1 MSRPAA
7 CIGATAALCA
17 MLLAGCTVG
26 PRYEPP
32 TPDAPTAWKATDA
45 VPPGAA
51 LSVVSP
57 APIQD
62 NAWWASFHDAE
73 LTSLVGRALTAN
85 LDARQ
90 AVLRI
95 DEARAQRRIAAAG
108 AWPAL
113 DATASYTDTRIS
125 ERTSTSSIFGA
136 LGGGKT
142 GAPPGVAAAIPGLV
156 NPFSQYQY
164 GLTGSWEI
172 DLFGRIRRQVEAA
185 DADTAAAAEDARAVR
200 VSLMAEVAGAYI
212 DLRAAQ
218 ARRAVTEENVATAQA
233 LVKLATDARAEGLGD
248 DLDVASGKA
257 ELATAQAT
265 LPPLQTEIATDESQ
279 LALLLAAKPG
289 ALSAELE
296 NAKAIPPVPLQ
307 VPVGLPAE
315 LARRRPD
322 IREAEARLHAA
333 VALQGVAV
341 ANLYPRFTLDASF
354 GLEASNPASLATWAA
369 RYFAAGPGLN
379 LPVFDAGQRRQS
391 VYIADIHAKEAALAY
406 AQTVLAALHEVEDAI
421 TAYDQEQSR
430 RAALQ
435 TAQSESRAA
444 LALAEQR
451 YRAGSV
457 SFRDVL
463 DAQDRLQGAELAL
476 TTSTAATSEDLV
488 TLYKALGGGWQAGEA
503 GG

>member
-1 MSRPAA
+1 MSRLAL
-7 CIGATAALCA
+7 IGATAA
-17 MLLAGCTVG
+17 LLAGCTVG
-26 PRYEPP
+26 PRYATP
-32 TPDAPTAWKATDA
+32 TPDTPGAWRATDA
-45 VPPGAA
+45 VPPGAT
-51 LSVVSP
+51 LSVVS
-57 APIQD
+57 AATIQD
-62 NAWWASFHDAE
+62 DAWWASFHDTE
-73 LTSLVGRALTAN
+73 LTSLVGRALGAN

-108 AWPAL
+108 AWPTL

-136 LGGGKT
+136 LGGGKA

-172 DLFGRIRRQVEAA
+172 DVFGRIRRQVEAA
-185 DADTAAAAEDARAVR
+185 DANTAAAVEDARAVG

-218 ARRAVTEENVATAQA
+218 ARRAVTQENVATARA
-233 LVKLATDARAEGLGD
+233 LLKLATDARAEGLGN
-248 DLDVASGKA
+248 DLDIASGKA
-257 ELATAQAT
+257 ELATAQAA
-265 LPPLQTEIATDESQ
+265 LPPLKTEIATDESQ

-289 ALSAELE
+289 ALDAELE
-296 NAKAIPPVPLQ
+296 DAKAIPPVPPH

-315 LARRRPD
+315 LTRRRPD
-322 IREAEARLHAA
+322 IREAEARLHGA

-341 ANLYPRFTLDASF
+341 ANLYPRVTIDAAF
-354 GLEASNPASLATWAA
+354 GLEASNPASLAAWAA
-369 RYFAAGPGLN
+369 RYFAAGPELD
-379 LPVFDAGQRRQS
+379 LPLFDAGQRREN
-391 VYIADIHAKEAALAY
+391 VHIADIHAKEAALAY

-430 RAALQ
+430 REALQ

-444 LALAEQR
+444 LALAQER
-451 YRAGSV
+451 YTAGSV

-463 DAQDRLQGAELAL
+463 DAQDRLQAAELAF
-476 TTSTAATSEDLV
+476 TASTAATSEDLV
-488 TLYKALGGGWQAGEA
+488 TLYKSLGGGWQAREA
-503 GG
+503 GA